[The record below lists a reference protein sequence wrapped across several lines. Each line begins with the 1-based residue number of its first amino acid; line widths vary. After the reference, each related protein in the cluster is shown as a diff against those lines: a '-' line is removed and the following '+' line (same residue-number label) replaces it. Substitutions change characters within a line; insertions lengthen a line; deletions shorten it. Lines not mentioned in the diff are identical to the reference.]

1 MPTWRPAAV
10 ALALAWSAAPAPG
23 WEAART
29 TSPDSV
35 EELKDFQSKVKAT
48 TTKVTP
54 ATVGLLVGAGA
65 GSGVIVSDDG
75 LILTAAHVIGVPDT
89 DVIVVLADGT
99 RVRAKSLGLNSKF
112 DSGMAKITGKVPK
125 TASWPG
131 ADKGKWPKADLGA
144 SKVLKKGQ
152 WVISLGHH
160 GGPKQDRTPPLRV
173 GRYEY
178 TNNVEKFLRSDCTLV
193 GGDSGGPLFDLDGRV
208 IGIHS
213 RIGPF
218 IEMNMHVP
226 VDTFK
231 DEWDKLLA
239 GEDIGAAPAALGA
252 DLDLDLDA
260 PTVQKVDR
268 GTPAGRAGMKVG
280 DVIKTFDD
288 HPVKT
293 RDDLKKRLAKAK
305 SGQEVE
311 IEVER
316 GGETVVLTV
325 VLGDKS
331 APRPRKLDE

>member
-1 MPTWRPAAV
+1 MPAWRPAAV
-10 ALALAWSAAPAPG
+10 AIALAWSAAPAPA
-23 WEAART
+23 WEAARV
-29 TSPDSV
+29 TSPETV
-35 EELKDFQSKVKAT
+35 EELKDLQSKVKAT
-48 TTKVTP
+48 TAKVTP

-75 LILTAAHVIGVPDT
+75 LILTAAHVIGAPETEVT
-89 DVIVVLADGT
+89 VHLFDGT

-112 DSGMAKITGKVPK
+112 DSGMAKITSKVPK
-125 TASWPG
+125 TAAWPG

-144 SKVLKKGQ
+144 SKGLKKGQ

-208 IGIHS
+208 VGIHS

-239 GEDIGAAPAALGA
+239 GEDIGAAPGSLGA
-252 DLDLDLDA
+252 ELDLSLDA
-260 PTVQKVDR
+260 PTVLKVESR
-268 GTPAGRAGMKVG
+268 GAAGRGGIRVG
-280 DVIKTFDD
+280 DVIKKFDD
-288 HPVKT
+288 HPVET

-305 SGQEVE
+305 AGQEVE
-311 IEVER
+311 IEIER
-316 GGETVVLTV
+316 GDKTVVLTV
-325 VLGDKS
+325 ILGDK
-331 APRPRKLDE
+331 PVPKPKKDE